1 VIRILPD
8 EVIDRIAAGEVVE
21 RPAAVVKELVENAL
35 DAGATK
41 IEVHLEAGGRRG
53 IRVADN
59 GEGISP
65 EDLKVVFQRHATSK
79 LADVE
84 DLMHIVSLG
93 FRGEA
98 LSSIGA
104 VSRAQI
110 SSRRHDAE
118 EGFLVKNQGGEVTP
132 PRPTGSP
139 PGTTVDVKNLFYNV
153 PARSKF
159 LKTEATELSHCVTC
173 VTRFALACPEKEFA
187 LLHNGKKVFHAARG
201 GDRLTRI
208 AEFFGKETA
217 DRLIPVNAEVLGIDV
232 EGFLG
237 KPELARRDQRRCFL
251 FLNGRYIKDRAVHAA
266 IRRAYQE
273 VMPAKF
279 QPVYFLHLGMPP
291 DWVDVNV
298 HPTKIEVRFLDGAR
312 VFSALFKTAREALA
326 GGAML
331 EAGAPPPSNAFT
343 FTRRPVST
351 KKPAYGGSYP
361 SPGAVGEAHAG
372 LEEARTASEGEASKT
387 LFPRASDEAS
397 KELFETGHESILP
410 DRILQIL
417 DTYAVFETPQG
428 FALVDQHALH
438 ERVLYE
444 SLRKEYESG
453 GIQLQQLLM
462 PATVDL
468 DPSLAAMKEELCFD
482 LGHLGIR
489 AEPFGRNTLK
499 ITALPALLGDAD
511 PRGLVNDVLDRL
523 ALGQLGEDA
532 YRALLH
538 RMACRGAVK
547 SGHRLTAEELRA
559 LLVAAGKIDF
569 YTRCPHG
576 RPTTVLFS
584 LAEIESMFKR
594 RGF

>member
-35 DAGATK
+35 DAGATR
-41 IEVHLEAGGRRG
+41 IEVHLEKGGRQG

-59 GEGISP
+59 GEGIAP

-79 LADVE
+79 LSDVE
-84 DLMHIVSLG
+84 DLMHIASLG

-98 LSSIGA
+98 LASIGA

-110 SSRRHDAE
+110 SSRRHEAE
-118 EGFLVKNQGGEVTP
+118 EGALVENRGGEVTA
-132 PRPTGSP
+132 PRPTGCP
-139 PGTTVDVKNLFYNV
+139 PGTMVDVKNLFYNV

-159 LKTEATELSHCVTC
+159 LKTEATELSHSVRC
-173 VTRFALACPEKEFA
+173 VTRFALAFPEKEFA
-187 LLHNGKKVFHAARG
+187 LFHNGKKVFHAARG

-208 AEFFGKETA
+208 AEFFGRETS
-217 DRLIPVNAEVLGIDV
+217 DRLIPVNAEVLDIGI

-237 KPELARRDQRRCFL
+237 KPDLARRDQRRCFL

-279 QPVYFLHLGMPP
+279 QPVYFLHVDMPP
-291 DWVDVNV
+291 VWVDVNV

-312 VFSALFKTAREALA
+312 VFSAVHKIAREALA
-326 GGAML
+326 GGNL
-331 EAGAPPPSNAFT
+331 AGAGMPSASPAFP
-343 FTRRPVST
+343 FARRPRPSSR
-351 KKPAYGGSYP
+351 PAYGAHRAATAG
-361 SPGAVGEAHAG
+361 VGEGPPSSEGAAV
-372 LEEARTASEGEASKT
+372 EPEGEAPET
-387 LFPRASDEAS
+387 LFPQESGQPTGA
-397 KELFETGHESILP
+397 LFEAAHESILP
-410 DRILQIL
+410 EKILQVH
-417 DTYAVFETPQG
+417 DTYALFETPQG
-428 FALVDQHALH
+428 FALLDQHALH

-468 DPSLAAMKEELCFD
+468 DPSQAAMMEELCFD

-489 AEPFGRNTLK
+489 AEPFGSNTLR
-499 ITALPALLGDAD
+499 ITALPALLKNAD
-511 PRGLVNDVLDRL
+511 PRGLVTDVLDRL

-547 SGHRLTAEELRA
+547 SGHRLTAEELRT
-559 LLVAAGKIDF
+559 LLVTAEKIDF
-569 YTRCPHG
+569 STRCPHG
-576 RPTTVLFS
+576 RPTMVLFS
-584 LAEIESMFKR
+584 LAEVEGMFKR